1 MGFKWDKEQEHTFNL
16 LKKKVIS
23 TPLLSLS
30 DFKKHFKN
38 ECDASRISIEV
49 VLMQEKRSITYF
61 SKNINGETFSYR
73 IYVKKLY
80 ALIRTLKTWQ
90 HYLWSKE
97 FMIHTDHES
106 LKHLKSQR
114 KVEPSACQVGRVY

>member
-38 ECDASRISIEV
+38 ECDASRIGIEV
-49 VLMQEKRSITYF
+49 VFMQEK
-61 SKNINGETFSYR
+61 
-73 IYVKKLY
+73 
-80 ALIRTLKTWQ
+80 
-90 HYLWSKE
+90 
-97 FMIHTDHES
+97 
-106 LKHLKSQR
+106 
-114 KVEPSACQVGRVY
+114 KVNNLF